1 MGRAEDV
8 GRDGFDWLRVGKPDE
23 RLRREVQDDFGA
35 KLADGD
41 A

>member
-1 MGRAEDV
+1 MSRTEDV

-23 RLRREVQDDFGA
+23 RLRREMQDDLRA
-35 KLADGD
+35 EIADGD